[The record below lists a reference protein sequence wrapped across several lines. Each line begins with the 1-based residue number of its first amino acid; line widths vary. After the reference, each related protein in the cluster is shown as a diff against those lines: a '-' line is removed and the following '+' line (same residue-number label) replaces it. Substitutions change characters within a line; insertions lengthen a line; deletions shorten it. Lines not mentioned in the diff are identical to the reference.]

1 MSHKTGSSSSS
12 AVDLVTQFYSQ
23 LGGQRTQRQISF
35 YIFLFQ
41 TINCC
46 RNWQIS
52 TSLTSSYLIIV
63 SKISRISYGM
73 VFQIIMQDNQYHI
86 FLSHRN
92 LHSKFLKLSLPSLV
106 LCTYYLLYIYR
117 TYINLSAFRAQVLYF
132 EFGILLSIVDLK
144 PHTPFYC
151 LRSRDVT
158 L

>member
-1 MSHKTGSSSSS
+1 MSHKTGTSSSS

-63 SKISRISYGM
+63 SKISRSSYGM
-73 VFQIIMQDNQYHI
+73 VFRIMMQDNQYQI
-86 FLSHRN
+86 ILSHPHQVVHKK
-92 LHSKFLKLSLPSLV
+92 LALKVFFKFVFPPSLV
-106 LCTYYLLYIYR
+106 LCRYYLLYIYR
-117 TYINLSAFRAQVLYF
+117 TYV
-132 EFGILLSIVDLK
+132 LLSIFQ
-144 PHTPFYC
+144 HSG
-151 LRSRDVT
+151 LRYYI
-158 L
+158 LNLEYN